1 MPASANAS
9 AIELRGCSKFYGEN
23 TILDDVSLTV
33 ENGEFV
39 TILGP
44 SGCGKTTTLRIIGG
58 FITPDVGTVTIRGR
72 DVTETPPYLRNI
84 GVVFQNYALWPH
96 MTVHE
101 ILAFGLKIRKLD
113 RAEMDR
119 RIKRALEMVHLE
131 GLQDRYPRELSGG
144 QQQRVAMARA
154 LVIDPEVII
163 LDEPLSNLDRKLRE
177 EMRLELKRLQRSL
190 GVTMLLVTHDQ
201 EEALSMSD
209 KVVVMHKSR
218 IQQVANPRDSYE
230 RPANSFVASFL
241 GSANLLPG
249 KVVETLADGQAVFA
263 LSNGKTISSSH
274 SASLSRG
281 QDASLVVRPEWLSVD
296 RSADAANALL
306 QGDIREVTYEGLSLR
321 YEVALPGT
329 DRMLSVHELSS
340 TPAMNVGQ
348 RVSLNVRN
356 SVVVAD

>member
-1 MPASANAS
+1 MSASANPS
-9 AIELRGCSKFYGEN
+9 AIQLSACSKFYGEN

-33 ENGEFV
+33 DHGEFV

-58 FITPDVGTVTIRGR
+58 FITPDVGRVTIRGR
-72 DVTETPPYLRNI
+72 DVTTVPPYLRNI

-96 MTVHE
+96 MTIHE
-101 ILAFGLKIRKLD
+101 ILAFGLKIRKLS
-113 RAEMDR
+113 REEIR
-119 RIKRALEMVHLE
+119 RRVERVLKLVHLE
-131 GLQDRYPRELSGG
+131 GMQDRYPRELSGG

-154 LVIDPEVII
+154 LIIDPEVII

-177 EMRLELKRLQRSL
+177 EMRLELKRMQRSL

-218 IQQVANPRDSYE
+218 IQQVATPREVYE

-249 KVVETLADGQAVFA
+249 RVVATRPGKRAVFA
-263 LSNGKTISSSH
+263 LSDGRTMEAGH
-274 SASLSRG
+274 SAHLSTG
-281 QDASLVVRPEWLSVD
+281 QQAALVVRPEWLSVERGAPSD
-296 RSADAANALL
+296 DALK
-306 QGDIREVTYEGLSLR
+306 GEVREVTYEGLSLR
-321 YEVALPGT
+321 YDVALAGGEQT
-329 DRMLSVHELSS
+329 VTVHELSS
-340 TPAMNVGQ
+340 TPAMDVGQ
-348 RVSLNVRN
+348 KVSLNVRN
-356 SVVVAD
+356 AVIVAD